1 MLKQTLLLQSPSKS
15 KLIEGI
21 TSEESSVNDSELL
34 GSASVLQEVTMAT
47 VEENEFSTEL
57 EEKVS

>member
-1 MLKQTLLLQSPSKS
+1 MLKQALLLQSSSNS

-21 TSEESSVNDSELL
+21 TSDESTVKDSEPL